1 MDVLLS
7 RHDRKKWQVRVPTEK
22 GHNIIAFGQLGA
34 QYFTTHK
41 DEDRKRLYL
50 ARHKPRENWEDP
62 YTAGF
67 WSRWLL
73 WNKPSLRES
82 IRALRPKGI
91 KVKVESL

>member
-22 GHNIIAFGQLGA
+22 GHKIIAFGQLGA
-34 QYFTTHK
+34 EDFTTHK